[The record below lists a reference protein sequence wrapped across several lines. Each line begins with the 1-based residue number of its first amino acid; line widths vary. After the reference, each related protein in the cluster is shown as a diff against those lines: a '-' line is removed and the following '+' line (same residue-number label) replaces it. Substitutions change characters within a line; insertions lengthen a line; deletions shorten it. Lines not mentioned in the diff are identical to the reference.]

1 MILKMASCFVMGLSC
16 IWLLNKSCLKIC
28 GEQGNEQ
35 PLPWRVEVCPSW
47 SLVWFVEILLAECFP
62 GEWLADCTSIASIVQ
77 GRTSGR
83 DRTARAQPKRRW
95 VSAGPHLGGWER
107 RRVC

>member
-47 SLVWFVEILLAECFP
+47 SLVWFVEILLAECFL
-62 GEWLADCTSIASIVQ
+62 GEWLADCTSIASIVNQ
-77 GRTSGR
+77 QLQALQIKVILNPCSL
-83 DRTARAQPKRRW
+83 P
-95 VSAGPHLGGWER
+95 SS
-107 RRVC
+107 